1 MEKQIKLYSNTGC
14 SKCAMLKKWM
24 AMKQIPYEEL
34 NISENEEAR
43 QNLLAKGYRQLPQ
56 IEIDGE
62 IIEFEEYNDILKY
75 V

>member
-24 AMKQIPYEEL
+24 AMKQISYEEL

>member
-14 SKCAMLKKWM
+14 SKCVMLKKWM